1 LSISS
6 VSSSSSSIIEN
17 ALEAALAAGT
27 QPPAP
32 TNITTVNAASN
43 TDGSTSSSNTDALT
57 QDLVKLLK
65 ALANGNTPEA
75 KSDLAKL
82 KKDLNAEQAQDAG
95 SASLG
100 KDVTSLLKDL
110 TSGNSSAAKRDATR
124 LQADLKAED
133 TTASPLHTLVSK
145 ISDSLSSGSIQAA
158 LHDLA
163 GYLVQNGHSAGGL
176 VNTSA

>member
-1 LSISS
+1 
-6 VSSSSSSIIEN
+6 
-17 ALEAALAAGT
+17 
-27 QPPAP
+27 
-32 TNITTVNAASN
+32 VNAASS
-43 TDGSTSSSNTDALT
+43 TDGSTSSSTTDALT

-82 KKDLNAEQAQDAG
+82 KKDLNAEEAQEGAA
-95 SASLG
+95 ASLG

-110 TSGNSSAAKRDATR
+110 TSGNSAAAKKDVTR
-124 LQADLKAED
+124 LQADLKAEGA
-133 TTASPLHTLVSK
+133 TASALNSLISK

-176 VNTSA
+176 VNTFA